1 MADTPPTESESD
13 ISRLFSGNYLNLVQQ
28 GHWEY
33 AERSNASAVIA
44 ICALH
49 EGNLILTEQFRPP
62 VGKVVIDI
70 PAGLAGDIPG
80 QETEALE
87 TAAARELFEETGYE
101 AEDWTYKIELP
112 TSPGLTSETVHL
124 FTAQTLKKTGT
135 GGGDDSEEIIVR
147 EIPLS
152 EIRSCIDQELEQ
164 GKLIDPKVFLALYLL
179 NAVASEDN

>member
-1 MADTPPTESESD
+1 MADNTPNEHEYE
-13 ISRLFSGNYLNLVQQ
+13 ISCLYSGKFLNLVQQ
-28 GHWEY
+28 GNWEY

-49 EGNLILTEQFRPP
+49 EGNLILTEQYRSP

-87 TAAARELFEETGYE
+87 TAAARELYEETGYE
-101 AEDWTYKIELP
+101 AEDWTFQIEFL
-112 TSPGLTSETVHL
+112 TSPGLTTETVHL
-124 FTAQTLKKTGT
+124 FTAQTLKKTGK
-135 GGGDDSEEIIVR
+135 GGGDESEEIFVR

-152 EIRSCIDQELEQ
+152 EISSCINQELEQ
-164 GKLIDPKVFLALYLL
+164 GKLIDPKVFLALYYLT
-179 NAVASEDN
+179 S